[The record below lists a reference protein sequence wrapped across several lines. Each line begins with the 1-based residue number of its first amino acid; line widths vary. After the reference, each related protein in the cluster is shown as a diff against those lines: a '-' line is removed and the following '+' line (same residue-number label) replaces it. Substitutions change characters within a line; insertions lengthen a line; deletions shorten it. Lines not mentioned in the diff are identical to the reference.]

1 MNTVFDYLIYYN
13 DLSFDECEFN
23 DMDNIVFSC
32 LTYLP
37 LNEIIGSEDNG
48 INKLSTLVLNRGEK
62 NDDTPICKLAIKL
75 LEIISK
81 GKRYK
86 DVIFSNYVYILDDI
100 TQFSALT
107 IRFKKG
113 NCYVAFKGTDNSL
126 TGWRENLEL
135 SYKYPVKA
143 QALAAEYLKNTVKF
157 TDKIVYV
164 GGHSKGGNLAMASV
178 MECNKT
184 IYNKIKFVYNND
196 GPGFLKKEFDSSKY
210 KLMASKLK
218 MFMPEESVVGIL
230 LMNPENCNI
239 VKSNERGP
247 KQHYPT
253 SWNCF
258 GQFLIPGK
266 LSKGS
271 LMIKEQLS
279 DFVNNTD
286 DKSKMVMFDTLFE
299 VLKQSNIKYFYQIK
313 DLKFPQ
319 ISSMIK
325 EARSIDEESKQM
337 LIDMIKSLIAYR
349 EDK

>member
-1 MNTVFDYLIYYN
+1 MKTVFDYLDYYN
-13 DLSFDECEFN
+13 DLSFEQCEFN

-37 LNEIIGSEDNG
+37 LNEVIGSED
-48 INKLSTLVLNRGEK
+48 IDICKLSNLIVNRGQKKE
-62 NDDTPICKLAIKL
+62 DTPICKLAIRI
-75 LEIISK
+75 LEIIAK
-81 GKRYK
+81 GKRYNNT
-86 DVIFSNYVYILDDI
+86 IFSNYVYILDDI

-113 NCYVAFKGTDNSL
+113 YCYIAFKGTDNSL
-126 TGWRENLEL
+126 TGWKENFEL

-143 QALAAEYLKNTVKF
+143 QALAADYLKSTVRF
-157 TDKIVYV
+157 TDKIIYV

-178 MECNKT
+178 MECNKA

-210 KLMASKLK
+210 KLMANKLR

-230 LMNPENCNI
+230 LLNPDNCNI
-239 VKSNERGP
+239 VKSSEHGP

-258 GQFLIPGK
+258 GQFLVPGK

-271 LMIKEQLS
+271 LRVKEQLS
-279 DFVNNTD
+279 DFVKNTD
-286 DKSKMVMFDTLFE
+286 DKSKKVMVDTLFE

-313 DLKFPQ
+313 DLKLPQ

-325 EARSIDEESKQM
+325 EAGNIDEESKQL
-337 LIDMIKSLIAYR
+337 LIDTIKSLITYR

>member
-1 MNTVFDYLIYYN
+1 MKTVFDYLNFYN
-13 DLSFDECEFN
+13 DLNFNECDFN

-37 LNEIIGSEDNG
+37 LNELIGSEDVVIDNLS
-48 INKLSTLVLNRGEK
+48 KLVSNRGEK
-62 NDDTPICKLAIKL
+62 KEDTPICKLSIKL
-75 LEIISK
+75 FEIITK
-81 GKRYK
+81 GERYK
-86 DVIFSNYVYILDDI
+86 DVVFSNYVYILDET
-100 TQFSALT
+100 TQFCALT

-126 TGWRENLEL
+126 TGWRENFEL
-135 SYKYPVKA
+135 SYSYPVKA
-143 QALAAEYLKNTVKF
+143 QALAADYLNNTVRF

-178 MECNKT
+178 MECNKS

-196 GPGFLKKEFDSSKY
+196 GPGFLKKEFESSKY
-210 KLMASKLK
+210 KLMANKLK

-230 LMNPENCNI
+230 LLNPKDCNV
-239 VKSNERGP
+239 VKSSEHGP

-258 GQFLIPGK
+258 GQFLVPGK
-266 LSKGS
+266 LSRGS
-271 LMIKEQLS
+271 LKIKEQLS
-279 DFVNNTD
+279 NFVNNTD
-286 DKSKMVMFDTLFE
+286 DNAKKNMVDTMFE

-319 ISSMIK
+319 ISLMIK
-325 EARSIDEESKQM
+325 EARNIDEESKQL
-337 LIDMIKSLIAYR
+337 LIDTIKSLIAFR
-349 EDK
+349 EEK

>member
-1 MNTVFDYLIYYN
+1 MKTVFDYLKYYN
-13 DLSFDECEFN
+13 NISFDVCEFN

-37 LNEIIGSEDNG
+37 LNEIIGSEDIV
-48 INKLSTLVLNRGEK
+48 INKLSILVSNRGVK
-62 NDDTPICKLAIKL
+62 NEDTPICKLAIKL
-75 LEIISK
+75 FEIVTE
-81 GKRYK
+81 GQRYK
-86 DVIFSNYVYILDDI
+86 DVVFSNYVYILDDT

-143 QALAAEYLKNTVKF
+143 QTLAADYLKNTIKF

-178 MECNKT
+178 MECTKP
-184 IYNKIKFVYNND
+184 IYNKIKYVYNND
-196 GPGFLKKEFDSSKY
+196 GPGFLKKEFCSSKY
-210 KLMASKLK
+210 KLMANKLK
-218 MFMPEESVVGIL
+218 MFMPEESIVGIL
-230 LMNPENCNI
+230 LMSPKDCNI
-239 VKSNERGP
+239 VKSNEHGP

-258 GQFLIPGK
+258 GQFLVSGK

-271 LMIKEQLS
+271 LRIKEQLS

-286 DKSKMVMFDTLFE
+286 DKSKKVMVDTLFE

-313 DLKFPQ
+313 NLKPSQ
-319 ISSMIK
+319 ISSMIR
-325 EARSIDEESKQM
+325 EARNIDEESKQL
-337 LIDMIKSLIAYR
+337 LIDTIKSLIAYR